1 MARDDILHL
10 DQFDSPVPGQ
20 GLTDTP
26 GNALHEN
33 PAKIDKPEEA
43 INYVIDKVQNDEQ
56 THDAMLD
63 LMASGRPI
71 ESIVNTVT
79 FTGFTEGM
87 WTPDTAELIKM
98 PLALYFIGMAL
109 ENKIE
114 AQMFNKDP
122 DEQEQ
127 LLNDKDTAIVMQN
140 RRPEQYASIMQN
152 IEEQQNAEPNQK
164 MQEIEKSQALM
175 GQDMGG
181 FLPRREEI

>member
-1 MARDDILHL
+1 
-10 DQFDSPVPGQ
+10 
-20 GLTDTP
+20 
-26 GNALHEN
+26 
-33 PAKIDKPEEA
+33 
-43 INYVIDKVQNDEQ
+43 
-56 THDAMLD
+56 
-63 LMASGRPI
+63 
-71 ESIVNTVT
+71 
-79 FTGFTEGM
+79 
-87 WTPDTAELIKM
+87 
-98 PLALYFIGMAL
+98 MAL

-164 MQEIEKSQALM
+164 MQDIEKSQALM

>member
-1 MARDDILHL
+1 MAREDVLHL
-10 DQFDSPVPGQ
+10 DPFDAPIPGQ
-20 GLTDTP
+20 GMVDAP
-26 GNALHEN
+26 QGHAWER
-33 PAKIDKPEEA
+33 PAKINKPEEA
-43 INYVIDKVQNDEQ
+43 LNYVVNKIEGNEE
-56 THDAMLD
+56 THDAMID
-63 LMASGRPI
+63 LLAAGTPI
-71 ESIVNTVT
+71 ESLVNTT
-79 FTGFTEGM
+79 AFAGFTEGM

-164 MQEIEKSQALM
+164 MQDIEKSQALM
-175 GQDMGG
+175 GRDMGG